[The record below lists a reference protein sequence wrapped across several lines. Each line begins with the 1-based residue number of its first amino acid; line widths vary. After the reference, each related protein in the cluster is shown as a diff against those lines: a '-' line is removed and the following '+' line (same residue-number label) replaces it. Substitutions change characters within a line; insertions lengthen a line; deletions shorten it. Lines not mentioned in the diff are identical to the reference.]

1 MVSVGERIEF
11 CAVFNESA
19 QLIAIHM
26 NKSISLLIFLFVL
39 LFMSPSLPAQNPFK
53 KLGNKV
59 KDKIGLKKKEETA
72 SDSAN
77 DESDISVSASE
88 EAGATESSPSAYPDP
103 DPRPTENQPDL
114 SSIPGFGGGS
124 SDSGPDES
132 LFPDTPFSQLPIT
145 DKGVSGKGIFL
156 TKSGKIVYEKE
167 SENPQYHSVVYDT
180 LFFDAYGMKQ
190 ARHTRQIQEVNMMG
204 IRNRQESYSIG
215 IIIDTLLYSYDPQK
229 RTGVIMANPASD
241 IMNLTEDQQQEMG
254 KEMGEEFDLQREVL
268 GTDVIAGK
276 RCEVSDNTATVNG
289 MTTKS
294 RIWRYKNL
302 VLKMISSGMGVNL
315 TEEALQMEENL
326 QLPASRFEVPADV
339 RMQRMD
345 YGRP

>member
-1 MVSVGERIEF
+1 M
-11 CAVFNESA
+11 
-19 QLIAIHM
+19 
-26 NKSISLLIFLFVL
+26 KKPISLLTLFFVL
-39 LFMSPSLPAQNPFK
+39 LFMSTSLPAQNPFK

-59 KDKIGLKKKEETA
+59 KDKIGLKNKKGTA
-72 SDSAN
+72 SDSA
-77 DESDISVSASE
+77 SDQSEAPASASD
-88 EAGATESSPSAYPDP
+88 EADS
-103 DPRPTENQPDL
+103 TENTPPVYSDSEDSPPEDQQPDL
-114 SSIPGFGGGS
+114 LSIPGLGGGTA
-124 SDSGPDES
+124 DSGPDES

-145 DKGVSGKGIFL
+145 DKGISGKGLFL

-180 LFFDAYGMKQ
+180 LYFDAFGMKQ

-215 IIIDTLLYSYDPQK
+215 IIIDTLLYSYDPRK

-241 IMNLTEDQQQEMG
+241 IMNLTADQQQEMG
-254 KEMGEEFDLQREVL
+254 KEVGEEFDLQRKVL

-294 RIWRYKNL
+294 RIWSYKNL

-326 QLPASRFEVPADV
+326 QHPASRFEVPADV
-339 RMQRMD
+339 RMQRLD